1 MTQLKLK
8 TFKIKYN
15 NYDNP
20 IKWIIVNIYA
30 KDFRH
35 AKSIIL
41 GKNKNAQNFI
51 LLKNESINVPIEIGD
66 TILTGK
72 FRNKKVVVKTITVNE
87 RNEPLVNGKPI
98 LNIRLTASDRI
109 EMLHESIQIE
119 SVSVSDTEFKNNKV
133 IFIKKL
139 EKKIKSLIDK
149 KTKIEYRLSKYGLHI
164 QINHYDWNH
173 PYKAYISKNDL
184 NNINNVKNF
193 IEMISFELEAL
204 FINNKKEIKKYSSD
218 RIEMLHE
225 SIIRND
231 TEFVDTI
238 DELRDEYAQ
247 VKNFFKKFGIGYGIK
262 SFSDEKGATS
272 KIRKILQKSVEPKKI
287 KDKNGDTVFV
297 PDKTTQEIQGDMK
310 KAIVKYKDGTAN
322 FPDWKL
328 KRVANT
334 ELSSMRE
341 AGKLAKWYDL
351 FGELQTVIHVAH
363 LDSKTGLDSKA
374 FSGSIFTI
382 KFLLENPEYRIP
394 LRPNDRCDYRL
405 SRKKQNIKFDAEKWA
420 KKFKKKQVKK
430 SVKL

>member
-98 LNIRLTASDRI
+98 LNIRLTA
-109 EMLHESIQIE
+109 
-119 SVSVSDTEFKNNKV
+119 
-133 IFIKKL
+133 
-139 EKKIKSLIDK
+139 
-149 KTKIEYRLSKYGLHI
+149 
-164 QINHYDWNH
+164 
-173 PYKAYISKNDL
+173 
-184 NNINNVKNF
+184 
-193 IEMISFELEAL
+193 
-204 FINNKKEIKKYSSD
+204 SD